1 LKKRGLQD
9 VQDDEAEDDDGE
21 ECNVDEEEPDN
32 EDVASSEVESSDNDD
47 DESDDDEDDDDDD
60 EEEEEEEEEEEV
72 ETSEESIAIEQHE
85 TSPAAPAVRHTDA
98 NKTRVRR
105 SQRRRC
111 MPTLT
116 PQTLRLPATGWTR
129 YAGVFVCCLF
139 ERKQHD
145 V

>member
-1 LKKRGLQD
+1 MKKRGLQD

-47 DESDDDEDDDDDD
+47 DESDDDDDEDDD

-129 YAGVFVCCLF
+129 YAGVFVCLF